1 MTTRNEF
8 KAAAQRALAEA
19 VAWRADGPKIP
30 AYPAANADELRA
42 RFDVGFGDEGRD
54 GEEVIKDLAAA
65 ARGGLVNNTH
75 ANFFAWVQGAS
86 HPVGVAADFLTSAWG
101 QNAGIYLTAPASA
114 IAEEVAAKWLI
125 DLLRLPEE
133 ASIAFATGATM
144 ASFICLAAARSEVL
158 KRAGYD
164 LEKEGLIGAPQIH
177 VFLGDEAHATILS
190 DLRYL
195 GFGEKN
201 LVQVAV
207 DKEGRMIAASLKEK
221 MAQHSTKHSG
231 PMIVVTQ
238 AGHINSGAF
247 DPFAEIIPI
256 AHHHNAWVHVDG
268 AFGLWANGFDALK
281 DQCVDVDKADSWTVD
296 GHKWLQVPYDSGYAI
311 VRHPGAHRRAMD
323 ISASYIASG
332 DGDGRNPSN
341 WGPELSRRARGFA
354 VWAVLQALGR
364 NGVEEMILRHCACA
378 TYLAERLK
386 GIDGIHILN
395 DVRLNQLAIA
405 FGERDELTDA
415 VVAEIQ
421 KEDTN
426 FVMGAKWKGQAILRI
441 SVISRQTTLDDMEV
455 LAESI
460 LKAWDVVK
468 TETN

>member
-1 MTTRNEF
+1 MTSQKEF

-19 VAWRADGPKIP
+19 VAWREDGPKIP
-30 AYPAANADELRA
+30 TYPAANADELRA
-42 RFDVGFGDEGRD
+42 RFDVGFGDEGRG
-54 GEEVIKDLAAA
+54 GEDVIADLAAA
-65 ARGGLVNNTH
+65 ARDGLVNNTH

-86 HPVGVAADFLTSAWG
+86 HPIGVAADFLTSAWG
-101 QNAGIYLTAPASA
+101 QNAGIYLTTPASA

-164 LEKEGLIGAPQIH
+164 LEVEGLIGAPQIH
-177 VFLGDEAHATILS
+177 VFLGEEAHATILS

-201 LVQVAV
+201 LVPVAV
-207 DKEGRMIAASLKEK
+207 DEEGRMIATSLKEK
-221 MAQHSTKHSG
+221 MAALSG

-247 DPFAEIIPI
+247 DPFAEIVPI
-256 AHHHNAWVHVDG
+256 AHAHDAWVHVDG

-354 VWAVLQALGR
+354 VWAVLQTLGR
-364 NGVEEMILRHCACA
+364 SGVEEMILRHCACA
-378 TYLAERLK
+378 TWLVERLE

-405 FGERDELTDA
+405 FGEKDELTDA
-415 VVAEIQ
+415 VIAQIQ
-421 KEDTN
+421 QENTN
-426 FVMGAKWKGQAILRI
+426 FVMGAKWKDQSILRI
-441 SVISRQTTLDDMEV
+441 SVISRQTTIDDMKV
-455 LAESI
+455 LAASI
-460 LKAWDVVK
+460 LRAWDAVDDR
-468 TETN
+468 